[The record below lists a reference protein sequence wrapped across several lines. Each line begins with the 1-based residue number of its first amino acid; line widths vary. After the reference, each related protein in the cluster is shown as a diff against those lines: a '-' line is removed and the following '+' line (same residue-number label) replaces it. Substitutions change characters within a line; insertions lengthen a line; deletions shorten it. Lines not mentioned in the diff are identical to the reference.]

1 MCTSMVRPGSAPHRA
16 SGGISAPPHPEAQRP
31 IPAGRIQATPLTQ
44 THPCGNLA
52 RWHWRQSIE
61 RTRRQR
67 DDEAYNRGYQQ
78 AWADARG
85 PTPST
90 REQWSQTHVKLY
102 SEIGIQSGPGESSVS
117 TSAGARPKAH
127 VRSRPY

>member
-1 MCTSMVRPGSAPHRA
+1 MGRCA

-67 DDEAYNRGYQQ
+67 DDEAYNHGYNEG
-78 AWADARG
+78 WLSRG
-85 PTPST
+85 PKVT
-90 REQWSQTHVKLY
+90 REQWSQTPVKLY
-102 SEIGIQSGPGESSVS
+102 QEIAIQIGPGESSVS
-117 TSAGARPKAH
+117 TSAGARPKSH